1 MRVGVLLL
9 ILTRR
14 LGSPGS
20 AIPPVP
26 LPSQAYFFWPSH
38 RFYVG
43 GNYTKSSLVLP
54 CIIPEQIGR
63 QFGLAK
69 LNLTGGP
76 LASICICWGYRRKEI
91 HRSINT
97 PSKFVEMVLNHL
109 QDTCLHSTTQSIVQ
123 GQYGLQELAMNPTVA
138 RYPGSP
144 FDTGTANAN
153 KFASRPQFKR
163 FQGVIGARR
172 FFPQH
177 ASATQNCGVV
187 NKRQKSTPI
196 LGSFHGSDLPIWF
209 PSDEATDT
217 RGIGA
222 MSTFMTLLFFFSNP
236 SVNVNNNLDPNP
248 ASDSSKFNTAISWSK
263 WNTPSSTNGS
273 TSLMLC

>member
-26 LPSQAYFFWPSH
+26 LPSQAYFFGHLIASMW
-38 RFYVG
+38 

-97 PSKFVEMVLNHL
+97 PSKFVEMVLNHS

-138 RYPGSP
+138 RYP
-144 FDTGTANAN
+144 
-153 KFASRPQFKR
+153 
-163 FQGVIGARR
+163 VIDNIR
-172 FFPQH
+172 
-177 ASATQNCGVV
+177 S
-187 NKRQKSTPI
+187 
-196 LGSFHGSDLPIWF
+196 
-209 PSDEATDT
+209 
-217 RGIGA
+217 
-222 MSTFMTLLFFFSNP
+222 
-236 SVNVNNNLDPNP
+236 
-248 ASDSSKFNTAISWSK
+248 
-263 WNTPSSTNGS
+263 
-273 TSLMLC
+273 